1 MNALPSRASTGARAL
16 VLALGCMA
24 ACLPVAHAQGTA
36 AADLSAPARGLE
48 AYASRHHLSNGYGN
62 WHESG
67 VRGQYG
73 MGSHLWAAEVATM
86 RRFGESGRFIGLSDT
101 WTLNEDWFTAVSVG
115 AGDGAAY
122 LPRYRVDGFVNRKL
136 LASRQWVATLGAGYY
151 RAPDGHIDRNISLGS
166 TYYFEAPWVVQAEV
180 RFNNSSPG
188 QVRTH
193 QQFVAATWGRAK
205 QTQVIARHGWGA
217 EGYQA
222 IGGGA
227 SLVNFDSRQTQLTLR
242 QWVGPQ
248 WGFTAGVERYSNP
261 FYDRNGARLSLF
273 WELP

>member
-1 MNALPSRASTGARAL
+1 MKNANCPTRTLRAVSAL
-16 VLALGCMA
+16 VVATGLWATGLHA
-24 ACLPVAHAQGTA
+24 AHAQSNP
-36 AADLSAPARGLE
+36 DLPDPIRGIE
-48 AYASRHHLSNGYGN
+48 AYASRHNLSNGYGN
-62 WHESG
+62 WHEAG
-67 VRGQYG
+67 VRGQWGLDNQLLG
-73 MGSHLWAAEVATM
+73 MEVATM

-101 WTLNEDWFTAVSVG
+101 MTWNEDWFTALSVG

-122 LPRYRVDGFVNRKL
+122 LPRYRVDAFIHRKL
-136 LASRQWVATLGAGYY
+136 LPMRQWVATLGAGYY
-151 RAPDGHIDRNISLGS
+151 RAPDGHIDRNISFGS
-166 TYYFEAPWVVQAEV
+166 TYYFESPWVVQAEV

-188 QVRTH
+188 QVRTQ
-193 QQFVAATWGRAK
+193 QQFVAATWGRVH

-222 IGGGA
+222 LGSGV

-242 QWVGPQ
+242 QWLGPQ

-261 FYDRNGARLSLF
+261 YYTRNGAKLSVF

>member
-1 MNALPSRASTGARAL
+1 MNALQPGARAPTL
-16 VLALGCMA
+16 VLALGFMA
-24 ACLPVAHAQGTA
+24 TCLPAAHAQSPA
-36 AADLSAPARGLE
+36 ELPAPVRGIE
-48 AYASRHHLSNGYGN
+48 AYASRHNLSNGYGS
-62 WHESG
+62 WHETG

-73 MGSHLWAAEVATM
+73 MGSHLLGAEAATM
-86 RRFGESGRFIGLSDT
+86 RRFGESGRFMGLSDT

-122 LPRYRVDGFVNRKL
+122 LPRYRVDGFINRKL

-166 TYYFEAPWVVQAEV
+166 SYYFEAPWVVQAEV

-188 QVRTH
+188 QVRTQ

-205 QTQVIARHGWGA
+205 QTQVVARYGWGA

-222 IGGGA
+222 IGGGV
-227 SLVNFDSRQTQLTLR
+227 SLVNFDSRQSQLTLR
-242 QWVGPQ
+242 HWIGPR

-261 FYDRNGARLSLF
+261 FYVRNGGKLSLF